1 MPSLLICDDAVA
13 FPVLFRRWMRDCGF
27 DEVGQAKT
35 AVEAVAEARQTQP
48 DVIVVDHLLPDATSE
63 ALVPRLRD
71 VAPEARVL
79 LISGM
84 PTDALAEL
92 ADAADVDAHMA
103 KAATAQ
109 EMQEAVLALLPTGAR
124 PRSPASTA

>member
-1 MPSLLICDDAVA
+1 
-13 FPVLFRRWMRDCGF
+13 MRDCGF

-35 AVEAVAEARQTQP
+35 AVEAVAEARQIQP